1 MLVIFEGLILCF
13 WLLLIC
19 VIGIANGP
27 AELVVFYEQD
37 VKDKVVEL
45 GLTTVDKIKRT
56 SIVSSLALFFCAS
69 INCHSGYCLFL

>member
-27 AELVVFYEQD
+27 AGLVVFHEPD
-37 VKDKVVEL
+37 
-45 GLTTVDKIKRT
+45 
-56 SIVSSLALFFCAS
+56 SNLFRH
-69 INCHSGYCLFL
+69 HSGNRAYWNIFEAL